1 MTRRKSDSKHTKLSS
16 NATSSQRG
24 MVMKIEVEDAADGS
38 KRRRI
43 MHSNALGAIMQ
54 IHVED
59 AADGSKRRRVTHA
72 DTCTQ
77 SSPVPNNVLNPNVGS
92 RAAATTVKASNDATR
107 CAAMRREVSVHTS
120 VTSSM
125 TSTGVQVQATFVE
138 ATAGAH
144 TTSAV
149 AVTHVRAEAPGGK

>member
-1 MTRRKSDSKHTKLSS
+1 MQQL
-16 NATSSQRG
+16 
-24 MVMKIEVEDAADGS
+24 EVVP
-38 KRRRI
+38 
-43 MHSNALGAIMQ
+43 LGAIMQ

-92 RAAATTVKASNDATR
+92 RATATAVKASNDATR
-107 CAAMRREVSVHTS
+107 CAATRREVNVHTS
-120 VTSSM
+120 STSSM
-125 TSTGVQVQATFVE
+125 TSTEVQVQVAVVE
-138 ATAGAH
+138 ATAGTH

-149 AVTHVRAEAPGGK
+149 ADTRGKKV